1 MPQAARVATWQT
13 RVMNDESPQ
22 PAEEQTPVTLDQAIR
37 AAQTWQRSGEYDRAE
52 AIYREIL
59 EIIPDDP
66 NALHYLGVL
75 RHQQNR
81 NDEALE
87 LIRRA
92 AERLPGDSG
101 PWVNLGNVLLEAQRF
116 DDAIDA
122 YKQAADHAPDNVRIY
137 NNLGLLHSRRGSFD
151 LAEASYQRAL
161 DLSPNTDYILLNY
174 ARMLHRAG
182 RIREAVAY
190 GAKSMAQNPGE
201 PKARRLMSM
210 SYALLGDL
218 ASARTMLREWHA
230 LEPDNPQPLHLLA
243 GVGGTETPA
252 RASNDYI
259 LAEFDSFSAS
269 FDAKLEAL
277 GYRAPQLV
285 SDALMRAIAPATT
298 VGDIL
303 DAGCGT
309 GLCAPLLKPM
319 ATRLDGVDLSGGML
333 AKARQRGGYAELTQ
347 AELTE
352 YLAAHPA
359 RWHGVVSA
367 DTLCYFGDL
376 APVFKAAHAAL
387 CAGGWLVFSVEAL
400 DDGDA
405 PYRMQY
411 HGRYAHSRSYLEQ
424 TMRAAG
430 FTPVSVD
437 AEVLRKE
444 AMQPVNGWVVT
455 AQQRA

>member
-1 MPQAARVATWQT
+1 
-13 RVMNDESPQ
+13 MNDESPQ
-22 PAEEQTPVTLDQAIR
+22 PAEQKTPVTLDQAIR
-37 AAQTWQRSGEYDRAE
+37 AAQHLQRSGEHDRAE

-59 EIIPDDP
+59 EHIPDEP

-81 NDEALE
+81 NDEAVA

-92 AERLPGDSG
+92 AERLPGDG
-101 PWVNLGNVLLEAQRF
+101 GVWINLGNVMLETQRY

-122 YKQAADHAPDNVRIY
+122 YKQAADYAPDNVRIY

-151 LAEASYQRAL
+151 LAEACFERAL
-161 DLSPNTDYILLNY
+161 ALSPKADFILLNF

-182 RIREAVAY
+182 RNREAVAY

-218 ASARTMLREWHA
+218 ESARAMLHEWHA

-243 GVGGTETPA
+243 GVGGAETPA
-252 RASNDYI
+252 RASKDFI
-259 LAEFDSFSAS
+259 RSEFDSFSTS

-285 SDALMRAIAPATT
+285 SDALTRAIAPAAT

-309 GLCAPLLKPM
+309 GLCARLLKPL

-333 AKARQRGGYAELTQ
+333 AKAQQRGGYDELTE

-352 YLAAHPA
+352 YLATHPA
-359 RWHGVVSA
+359 RWHAVVSA

-376 APVFKAAHAAL
+376 TPVFTAAHGAL
-387 CAGGWLVFSVEAL
+387 QAHGWLVFSVEAL
-400 DDGDA
+400 EESDV
-405 PYRMQY
+405 PFRMQY
-411 HGRYAHSRSYLEQ
+411 HGRHAHSKHYLEQ
-424 TMRAAG
+424 TLRAAG
-430 FTPVSVD
+430 LTPVSMD

-444 AMQPVNGWVVT
+444 AMQPVNGWVVA
-455 AQQRA
+455 AQKRV